1 MKIRDK
7 IALIFVAVTAITLL
21 LLSIFIYLFSIY
33 HTHRFFFTRLKV
45 RASIALEAYST
56 STQSHFDAVKELR
69 DRHLQQLPDEKEYVV
84 KYDSLTQKWDVSTAP
99 VLPAPFY
106 EEVLLNGYAEYD
118 LNFIH
123 YVGIYN
129 RQYSQFIGVSSA
141 YDEEG
146 ADQVQSL
153 LNLLVVGF
161 VLGCVLAYL
170 LGRSLAYWV
179 IKPVAD
185 IISEVNRINASNL
198 DKRLTSA
205 KGEDEIAALAQ
216 TFNSMLDR
224 LHTAF
229 QLQSNFI
236 SNASHELRTPL
247 TSILGE
253 SEIILSGE
261 RDGEDYVRS
270 IKMMRSEAEKLND
283 LVGSL
288 LNLSQVGYDGKR
300 QMLEEVS
307 IDLLLMK
314 IKKQIDK
321 RFPGNHLNIVVKEVP
336 ENPDALVLMCIP
348 AWIELA
354 FLNIVNNAIKYSDNK
369 EVLVTLSVAKEELII
384 RISDLGIGISQTDLQ
399 HVFELFFRGS
409 NSQSYIGH
417 GIGLP
422 LADKIIRLHGG
433 EIIMESEPGK
443 GTTVTVR
450 FSRKQIRKQ

>member
-1 MKIRDK
+1 MKIRGK
-7 IALIFVAVTAITLL
+7 IALIFVIVTAITLL
-21 LLSIFIYLFSIY
+21 LLSVFIYLFSIQ
-33 HTHRFFFTRLKV
+33 HTHRYFFTRLKV
-45 RASIALEAYST
+45 RASIALEAYT
-56 STQSHFDAVKELR
+56 TQNHFDAVQELR
-69 DRHLQQLPDEKEYVV
+69 ERHLQQLPDEREYIVQ
-84 KYDSLTQKWDVSTAP
+84 YDSLRKRWNTTSAP
-99 VLPAPFY
+99 KLPSSFY
-106 EEVLLNGYAEYD
+106 EEVELNGYAEYD
-118 LNFIH
+118 VNFAH

-129 RQYSQFIGVSSA
+129 RQHPNVLGVASA

-146 ADQVQSL
+146 ADQMQSL
-153 LNLLVVGF
+153 LNLLLVGF
-161 VLGCVLAYL
+161 VLGCALAYV
-170 LGRSLAYWV
+170 LGRLLAYQV

-185 IISEVNRINASNL
+185 ITEEVNRINASNL
-198 DKRLTSA
+198 DKRLTTA

-247 TSILGE
+247 TAILGE
-253 SEIILSGE
+253 SEIILSGT
-261 RDGEDYVRS
+261 RDGDDYVQS
-270 IKMMRSEAEKLND
+270 IRKMRSEAEKLND

-314 IKKQIDK
+314 IKSEINK
-321 RFPGNHLNIVVKEVP
+321 RVPDNHLNIVVKDVP

-348 AWIELA
+348 SWIELA

-369 EVLVTLSVAKEELII
+369 EVLITLSAADEELII
-384 RISDLGIGISQTDLQ
+384 RISDLGIGISQTDMQ

-433 EIIMESEPGK
+433 QIIMESEPGK
-443 GTTVTVR
+443 GTIVTVR
-450 FSRKQIRKQ
+450 FSRKRN